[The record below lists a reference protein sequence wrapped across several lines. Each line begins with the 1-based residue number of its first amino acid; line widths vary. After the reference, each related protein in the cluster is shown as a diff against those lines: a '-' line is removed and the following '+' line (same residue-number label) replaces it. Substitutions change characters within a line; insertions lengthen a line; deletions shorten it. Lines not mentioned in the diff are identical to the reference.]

1 MNKYIKIIA
10 IIALFV
16 ALSGASY
23 VMAQTTNGG
32 DDVVSGETSN
42 STMTNGSDDA
52 SQSNPT
58 VNNGGDDV
66 GGGQVGPADSSQ
78 TGSNPAVTNGGDD
91 VGGGSVGSGDTS
103 GTGSNPTVNNG
114 GDDVAGGNNNSNM
127 NNGGDDDMTGGGTG
141 STGTTGSNDNT
152 STGGSTSGGSRRTG
166 GVRGDSNLVILS
178 TTPILVGNANCVYLN
193 DYLKIGRA
201 NPSSEVIKLQLFL
214 RDIEKLDVSPTG
226 IFDQKTFDAVSVF
239 QVKPEYIDDIMKPWG
254 VTTPTG
260 QVWYTTKKKINEIY
274 CKTNFSL
281 TAEQLAQIE
290 AYRKGL
296 EDGTITVDA
305 DGNIINSTGT
315 PITLPEVGLDDN
327 DSQTAA
333 VGSTSFGARMW
344 SFIKW
349 LFGY

>member
-16 ALSGASY
+16 ALTGVSS
-23 VMAQTTNGG
+23 VVAQTINGG
-32 DDVVSGETSN
+32 DDVSSGGTSN
-42 STMTNGSDDA
+42 TTMTNGSDDA
-52 SQSNPT
+52 SGTGDASIS
-58 VNNGGDDV
+58 NGGDDV
-66 GGGQVGPADSSQ
+66 GGGTVGAGDASS
-78 TGSNPAVTNGGDD
+78 TGSNPTVTNGGDD
-91 VGGGSVGSGDTS
+91 VGGGTVTS
-103 GTGSNPTVNNG
+103 GETSGNGSNPTVNNG
-114 GDDVAGGNNNSNM
+114 GDDVAGSNNTNM
-127 NNGGDDDMTGGGTG
+127 NNGGDDDMTGGTG
-141 STGTTGSNDNT
+141 STGDKTSGGTGSP
-152 STGGSTSGGSRRTG
+152 SGGSRRTG
-166 GVRGDSNLVILS
+166 STGGGTNLITLS

-193 DYLKIGRA
+193 NYLKIGRT

-214 RDIEKLDVSPTG
+214 RDIEKLDVNTTG
-226 IFDQKTFDAVSVF
+226 IFDNKTFAAVEAF
-239 QVKPEYIDDIMKPWG
+239 QAKYVEDIMRPWG
-254 VTTPTG
+254 VSTPTG

-274 CKTNFSL
+274 CKSNFPL

-333 VGSTSFGARMW
+333 VGSTSFGARLW
-344 SFIKW
+344 DFIKW